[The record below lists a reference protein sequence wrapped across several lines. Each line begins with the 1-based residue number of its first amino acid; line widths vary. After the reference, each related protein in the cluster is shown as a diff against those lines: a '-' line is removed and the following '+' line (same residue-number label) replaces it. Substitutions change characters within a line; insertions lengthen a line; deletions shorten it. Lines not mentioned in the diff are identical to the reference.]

1 MPNMLRKI
9 SVHNSRVTAAAL
21 AELDSVTLVSD
32 DHNENSISSEQLEPT
47 ASPCNECEDECGGF
61 LLDQAPIE
69 VPDQIE
75 DEDREEQESDHC
87 NCNGRMG
94 PCPLQGDCRKERSC
108 IYTCKVTRLDNG
120 ESETYTGL
128 AGKTFKDR
136 FYGHNGNFNNRD
148 QTGTK
153 LSQYIWHLRDNNI
166 PYETN
171 WSILKK
177 AKTFNPV
184 TKKCRLCLM
193 EVYCILYKPETA
205 SLNSRTEVFG
215 WCRHM

>member
-1 MPNMLRKI
+1 MSTFRLLLCYFVYFYTQRNRIWKNQHC
-9 SVHNSRVTAAAL
+9 S
-21 AELDSVTLVSD
+21 
-32 DHNENSISSEQLEPT
+32 PT
-47 ASPCNECEDECGGF
+47 
-61 LLDQAPIE
+61 
-69 VPDQIE
+69 V
-75 DEDREEQESDHC
+75 HC

-94 PCPLQGDCRKERSC
+94 PCPLEGDCRKERSC

-120 ESETYTGL
+120 ESESYTGL
-128 AGKTFKDR
+128 AGNTFKER
-136 FYGHNGNFNNRD
+136 FYGHNGNINNKD

-153 LSQYIWHLRDNNI
+153 LSQYIWYLKDNNI
-166 PYETN
+166 PYDTK

-193 EVYCILYKPETA
+193 EVYCILYKPESA

-215 WCRHM
+215 WCRHRKQWSLENT